1 VYNDPKDCP
10 GEEVDPIREA
20 DRTIIVV
27 SVIVAVVS
35 WLSLVFLVMNLPP
48 AGLNVPLFFL
58 ALFLAVLCTITPV
71 MWSVNRRLTS
81 DSSSS
86 VVAWRSLRQAGVFA
100 SFASISAWLQMM
112 RSLNWITALLVFS
125 VLLAME
131 ILLELRR

>member
-1 VYNDPKDCP
+1 M
-10 GEEVDPIREA
+10 DPIREA

-35 WLSLVFLVMNLPP
+35 WLSLVFLVINLPP

-71 MWSVNRRLTS
+71 MWSINRRLAAS
-81 DSSSS
+81 ASGS
-86 VVAWRSLRQAGVFA
+86 VLAWRSLRQSGILA
-100 SFASISAWLQMM
+100 SFATISAWLQMM

-125 VLLAME
+125 VLLALE